1 MWETWRVKT
10 CMLNCVAHNSH
21 PQFTAFPVKIAVL
34 ALADPAAAA
43 AAAHAAAAAANP
55 ALAAGYPYY
64 PG

>member
-1 MWETWRVKT
+1 M
-10 CMLNCVAHNSH
+10 NPA
-21 PQFTAFPVKIAVL
+21 AL

-64 PG
+64 PGWRDFKKL